1 MRPCPSVTTWC
12 WHLPRPW
19 LPSLVHSPCPAVWS
33 LFSLKKVIAPLFLG
47 NCEFSLS
54 DSSLRPLTH
63 PTTSVQLPEAKA
75 CPESW
80 CQGSWTESRG
90 GNGQRKKQ
98 RSEAWAPELAGSGEQ
113 LAVHKV
119 HWHRGLH
126 VPPHSSGGGFP
137 YPCPQV
143 EGPRQV
149 TCLVGAHR
157 RKGGTQDRKGPQPE
171 TAPALLPTR
180 PPPRNSP
187 PSQPSQ
193 NMATLMTEQPPIP
206 CPGQKGYRFCRRVEI

>member
-12 WHLPRPW
+12 WHPPRPW

-33 LFSLKKVIAPLFLG
+33 LFSLRKVMAPLFLG
-47 NCEFSLS
+47 NCKFSLP

-98 RSEAWAPELAGSGEQ
+98 RSGSLGPRACGFGEQ

-119 HWHRGLH
+119 HWHRGLQVAPPQFRGWVSISLSTGGGAETGH
-126 VPPHSSGGGFP
+126 VPCGSS
-137 YPCPQV
+137 QV
-143 EGPRQV
+143 K
-149 TCLVGAHR
+149 R
-157 RKGGTQDRKGPQPE
+157 RDTGQERSST
-171 TAPALLPTR
+171 
-180 PPPRNSP
+180 RNSP
-187 PSQPSQ
+187 RSASHQTPFQEQPPPQPSQ

-206 CPGQKGYRFCRRVEI
+206 CPGQQGYRFCRRVEI